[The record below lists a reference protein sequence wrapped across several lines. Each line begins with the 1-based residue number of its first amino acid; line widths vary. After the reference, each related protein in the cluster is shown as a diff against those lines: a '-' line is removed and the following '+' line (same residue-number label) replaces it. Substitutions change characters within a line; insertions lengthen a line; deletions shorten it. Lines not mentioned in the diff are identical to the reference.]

1 MSEHRWHDDGR
12 AALRSTLRATLHA
25 TLHAARDFLLP
36 PVCASCDQLMSDPA
50 EALVCGVCWSRLPM
64 LPAPRCERCGHP
76 ADEYECRW
84 CALLPPF
91 VRAARSV
98 CWAKS
103 GTALAIVH
111 ALKYGG
117 WMRVAEG
124 MGTRM
129 ARLAFPDDVRR
140 ERTALVPVPLAHARE
155 RERGYNQ
162 SGLLAAAIAVKWK
175 VPVWN
180 DVIVRGRATE
190 SQTRLTPEQRRRN
203 VSSAFTV
210 APRLGARLRGAHVVL
225 VDDVVTTAAT
235 LNACA
240 SALFDG
246 GARIISYVTFG
257 RAPSIGDRIE
267 TTGDLLNG
275 NSRRH

>member
-1 MSEHRWHDDGR
+1 M
-12 AALRSTLRATLHA
+12 
-25 TLHAARDFLLP
+25 HAARDALGAALEFLLP
-36 PVCASCDQLMSDPA
+36 PVCASCDRLVSDRT
-50 EALVCGVCWSRLPM
+50 EALVCGVCWARLPL

-76 ADEYECRW
+76 ADEYDCRW
-84 CALLPPF
+84 CALLPAF

-98 CWAKS
+98 CWAMP

-111 ALKYGG
+111 ALKYSG
-117 WMRVAEG
+117 WTRVAEG

-129 ARLAFPDDVRR
+129 ARLAFPDDVQR
-140 ERTALVPVPLAHARE
+140 ERTALVPVPLARTRE

-162 SGLLAAAIAVKWK
+162 SGLLAQQIALRWRI
-175 VPVWN
+175 PVWD
-180 DVIVRGRATE
+180 DVVIRGRATE
-190 SQTRLTPEQRRRN
+190 TQTRLTPEQRRRN

-210 APRLGARLRGAHVVL
+210 APRTGARLRGAHVVL

-235 LNACA
+235 VNACA
-240 SALFDG
+240 TALYDG

-267 TTGDLLNG
+267 TTGELLHG

>member
-1 MSEHRWHDDGR
+1 VISAGFVR
-12 AALRSTLRATLHA
+12 AAGRQALT
-25 TLHAARDFLLP
+25 AAMDFLLP
-36 PVCASCDQLMSDPA
+36 PVCASCDRLVSDRVD
-50 EALVCGVCWSRLPM
+50 ALVCGVCWSRLQL

-76 ADEYECRW
+76 CDAYDCRW
-84 CALLPPF
+84 CQLLPPY

-98 CWAKS
+98 CWVRS
-103 GTALAIVH
+103 GTALAVIH

-117 WMRVAEG
+117 WVRVAEG

-129 ARLAFPDDVRR
+129 ARLSFPLDVSL
-140 ERTALVPVPLAHARE
+140 ERTALVPVPLARTRQ

-162 SGLLAAAIAVKWK
+162 SGLLAHSIAGKWAI
-175 VPVWN
+175 PVWE
-180 DVIVRGRATE
+180 DVVIRGRATE

-203 VSSAFTV
+203 VSSAFSV
-210 APRLGARLRGAHVVL
+210 APGIGARLRGAHVVL

-240 SALFDG
+240 SALYDG

-257 RAPSIGDRIE
+257 RAPSIGDRID
-267 TTGDLLNG
+267 TTGDRLDG

>member
-1 MSEHRWHDDGR
+1 VISARLLR
-12 AALRSTLRATLHA
+12 AAGGG
-25 TLHAARDFLLP
+25 AAIAALDFLLP
-36 PVCASCDQLMSDPA
+36 PVCASCDRLVSDRTD
-50 EALVCGVCWSRLPM
+50 ALVCGVCWSRLAG
-64 LPAPRCERCGHP
+64 LPSPRCERCGHP
-76 ADEYECRW
+76 SDQYDCRW
-84 CALLPPF
+84 CELLPPY
-91 VRAARSV
+91 VRSARSV
-98 CWAKS
+98 AWVAS

-117 WMRVAEG
+117 WTRVAEG

-129 ARLAFPDDVRR
+129 ARLAFPDDVER
-140 ERTALVPVPLAHARE
+140 ERTALVPVPLARARE

-162 SGLLAAAIAVKWK
+162 SELLARVVAAKWK
-175 VPVWN
+175 IPVWT
-180 DVIVRGRATE
+180 DVIARGRATR

-210 APRLGARLRGAHVVL
+210 APRVGARLRGAHVML

-240 SALFDG
+240 AALYEG
-246 GARIISYVTFG
+246 GARIISYATFG
-257 RAPSIGDRIE
+257 RAPSIGDRVA
-267 TTGDLLNG
+267 TTGDLLDG

>member
-1 MSEHRWHDDGR
+1 MAANRAHELGR
-12 AALRSTLRATLHA
+12 NAAVAAAIAAL
-25 TLHAARDFLLP
+25 DFVLP
-36 PVCASCDQLMSDPA
+36 PVCAACDRLASDRT
-50 EALVCGVCWSRLPM
+50 EALVCGVCWSRL
-64 LPAPRCERCGHP
+64 LSLASPRCERCGHP
-76 ADEYECRW
+76 SDQYDCRW
-84 CALLPPF
+84 CPLLPPY

-98 CWAKS
+98 CWVAS

-117 WMRVAEG
+117 WTRVAEG

-129 ARLAFPDDVRR
+129 ARLAFPDDVAR
-140 ERTALVPVPLAHARE
+140 ERTALVPVPLARARE

-162 SGLLAAAIAVKWK
+162 SELLARSVAIKWK
-175 VPVWN
+175 IPVWN
-180 DVIVRGRATE
+180 DVIARGRATE

-210 APRLGARLRGAHVVL
+210 APRLGARLRGAHIVL

-235 LNACA
+235 LNAWA
-240 SALFDG
+240 AALYDG
-246 GARIISYVTFG
+246 GARIISYATFG
-257 RAPSIGDRIE
+257 RAPSIGDRVA
-267 TTGDLLNG
+267 TTGELLDG

>member
-1 MSEHRWHDDGR
+1 MINVD
-12 AALRSTLRATLHA
+12 TLRAISQDA
-25 TLHAARDFLLP
+25 FGAALELLLP
-36 PVCASCDQLMSDPA
+36 PVCASCDRLVSDRT
-50 EALVCGVCWSRLPM
+50 EELVCGTCWSRLVA

-76 ADEYECRW
+76 SDQYDCRW
-84 CALLPPF
+84 CPLLPAF
-91 VRAARSV
+91 VRTARSF
-98 CWAKS
+98 CWVRS
-103 GTALAIVH
+103 GSALAIIH

-117 WMRVAEG
+117 WTRVAEG

-129 ARLAFPDDVRR
+129 ARLAFPDDVTR
-140 ERTALVPVPLAHARE
+140 ERTALIPVPLARTRE

-162 SGLLAAAIAVKWK
+162 SGLLARAVAAKWEI
-175 VPVWN
+175 PVWE
-180 DVIVRGRATE
+180 DVVVRGRATA

-203 VSSAFTV
+203 VSSAFSV
-210 APRLGARLRGAHVVL
+210 GPRLGARLRGAHIML

-240 SALFDG
+240 TALYDG

-267 TTGDLLNG
+267 TTGELLDG

>member
-1 MSEHRWHDDGR
+1 MTGAERWGEEGR
-12 AALRSTLRATLHA
+12 AAMRAAL
-25 TLHAARDFLLP
+25 DFLLP
-36 PVCASCDQLMSDPA
+36 PVCASCGTLVSDRT
-50 EALVCGVCWSRLPM
+50 EALICGVCWSRLPT
-64 LPAPRCERCGHP
+64 LPAPRCDRCGHP
-76 ADEYECRW
+76 SDQYECRW
-84 CALLPPF
+84 CPLLPAF

-98 CWAKS
+98 CWVRS

-117 WMRVAEG
+117 WTRVADG

-140 ERTALVPVPLAHARE
+140 ERTALVPVPLARARE

-162 SGLLAAAIAVKWK
+162 SGLLAHAVATKWK
-175 VPVWN
+175 IPVWD
-180 DVIVRGRATE
+180 DVVVRGRATE

-210 APRLGARLRGAHVVL
+210 APRLGARLRGAHIVL

-240 SALFDG
+240 AALYEG
-246 GARIISYVTFG
+246 GARIISYATFG
-257 RAPSIGDRIE
+257 RAPSIGDRVA
-267 TTGDLLNG
+267 TTGELLDG